1 MMVKAKRQVSGL
13 LLIVL
18 LVIGYGC
25 SSAVAQDGPEV
36 KKIRAEYSEV
46 TNAIAKCGEGSDENL
61 CGYYLNTMNV
71 NRYGGPWAAVGIYQS
86 TQDFWYAFADGE
98 EGQEMHLRKVN
109 VKTLRSSRQENEEF
123 LFDENGQLMFYYF
136 KLTNAES
143 VGQELRFYFDKG
155 KLVDYKEKIAD
166 EEKEYQRYTKAD
178 FAAVLKD
185 AKRYATLFEAS
196 FN

>member
-1 MMVKAKRQVSGL
+1 MLKAKRQVSGL
-13 LLIVL
+13 ILILLL
-18 LVIGYGC
+18 MIGSGC

-36 KKIRAEYSEV
+36 KKIRAAYGEV
-46 TNAIAKCGEGSDENL
+46 NNAIAKCGEGDEENL

-71 NRYGGPWAAVGIYQS
+71 NRNGGPWAAVGIYQS
-86 TQDFWYAFADGE
+86 TQDFWYQFADGE

-109 VKTLRSSRQENEEF
+109 VKTLRSSRAENEEF
-123 LFDENGQLMFYYF
+123 LFDEKGQLMFYYF
-136 KLTNAES
+136 KMTNGE
-143 VGQELRFYFDKG
+143 VLGQELRFYFDKG
-155 KLVDYKEKIAD
+155 KLVDYKEKVVED
-166 EEKEYQRYTKAD
+166 EKEYQRYTKAD